1 MKEII
6 ERDKKQLKELGDDLK
21 CLEDNFKR
29 YGDRLTELKAQVAVK
44 EKAMENARQRGAIP
58 NWQIAWKMTLS

>member
-21 CLEDNFKR
+21 CLENNFKR
-29 YGDRLTELKAQVAVK
+29 
-44 EKAMENARQRGAIP
+44 
-58 NWQIAWKMTLS
+58 